1 MSAEPENTSLED
13 TLPENTV
20 PENILTETPDSAAQN
35 IADPD
40 VQLWSPPDDLAD
52 DLADD
57 LVLGASVLATT
68 DDDDTEVQL
77 WEPTEAEI
85 LASEDTEAEA
95 EPELPHE
102 VEMSFF
108 DHLEELRTRIFYAL
122 IAVVVGAL
130 GCFTIVRQLV
140 ALLEVPAQGV
150 KFLQLT
156 PGEYFF
162 VSIKVAGYGGILVA
176 TPVILYQVI
185 QFVLPGLTKRE
196 RRLVLPVVVGSSF
209 LFVGGLLFAYYL
221 LIPAALN
228 FLVSY
233 GADVVE
239 QFWSIERY
247 FEFIL
252 VLLLATGLVFQVPVV
267 QILLAL
273 LGIVTSGQML
283 RSWRTV
289 VVSAMVVGAVVTPS
303 TDPIT
308 QSLLAG
314 AILGL
319 YFGGVGCVKLLG
331 K

>member
-1 MSAEPENTSLED
+1 MSAEPENTSLENTLPKD
-13 TLPENTV
+13 TLPKDTM
-20 PENILTETPDSAAQN
+20 PENIVAATPDSAIQN
-35 IADPD
+35 FADPD
-40 VQLWSPPDDLAD
+40 VQLWAPPDDLTTAD
-52 DLADD
+52 VVTEESALAAD
-57 LVLGASVLATT
+57 VH
-68 DDDDTEVQL
+68 L

-85 LASEDTEAEA
+85 LAPEDSD
-95 EPELPHE
+95 PELLHE

-108 DHLEELRTRIFYAL
+108 DHLDELRTRIFYAL
-122 IAVVVGAL
+122 IAVVGGAL
-130 GCFTIVRQLV
+130 GCFTVVRQLV

-185 QFVLPGLTKRE
+185 QFVLPGLTNRE

-273 LGIVTSGQML
+273 LGIVTSDQML

>member
-1 MSAEPENTSLED
+1 MSEEPEITS
-13 TLPENTV
+13 LPENL
-20 PENILTETPDSAAQN
+20 PENMLAETPDSTTQN
-35 IADPD
+35 FADQD
-40 VQLWSPPDDLAD
+40 VQLWEPPDDLATE
-52 DLADD
+52 DLSED
-57 LVLGASVLATT
+57 LSEDFSEESALTTT
-68 DDDDTEVQL
+68 DDADVQL

-85 LASEDTEAEA
+85 LAPEDTELSAD
-95 EPELPHE
+95 PELSHE

-130 GCFTIVRQLV
+130 GCFTVVRQLV

-209 LFVGGLLFAYYL
+209 LFVGGLVFAYYL

-267 QILLAL
+267 QVLLAL
-273 LGIVTSGQML
+273 LGIVNSGQML

>member
-1 MSAEPENTSLED
+1 MSTEPETTNSEG
-13 TLPENTV
+13 TLPENTM
-20 PENILTETPDSAAQN
+20 TETPDSVAQN
-35 IADPD
+35 FADPNI
-40 VQLWSPPDDLAD
+40 QLWEPPAN
-52 DLADD
+52 
-57 LVLGASVLATT
+57 LVLEESATT
-68 DDDDTEVQL
+68 DVQL
-77 WEPTEAEI
+77 WEPAEAEM
-85 LASEDTEAEA
+85 LASEDTAA
-95 EPELPHE
+95 DTDLPHE

-140 ALLEVPAQGV
+140 ALLEIPAQGV

-196 RRLVLPVVVGSSF
+196 RQLVLPVVVGSSF

>member
-1 MSAEPENTSLED
+1 MSIETDNIVEDILVEEVLADMAEANAEENPATIAVHEVSLKENQDIQIWEPPDTSFIEDLTSD
-13 TLPENTV
+13 TLESDPLLAEQ
-20 PENILTETPDSAAQN
+20 PDLE
-35 IADPD
+35 IAEQPD
-40 VQLWSPPDDLAD
+40 
-52 DLADD
+52 
-57 LVLGASVLATT
+57 
-68 DDDDTEVQL
+68 
-77 WEPTEAEI
+77 
-85 LASEDTEAEA
+85 
-95 EPELPHE
+95 PELPHE

-108 DHLEELRTRIFYAL
+108 DHLEELRTRILYAL

-130 GCFTIVRQLV
+130 GCFTVVRQLV
-140 ALLEVPAQGV
+140 ALLEIPAKGV

-185 QFVLPGLTKRE
+185 QFVLPGLTQRE
-196 RRLVLPVVVGSSF
+196 RKLVLPVVVGSSF
-209 LFVGGLLFAYYL
+209 LFVGGLAFAYYL

-252 VLLLATGLVFQVPVV
+252 VLLLATGLLFQVPVV

-273 LGIVTSGQML
+273 LGLVTSNQML
-283 RSWRTV
+283 KSWRTV
-289 VVSAMVVGAVVTPS
+289 VVSAMVIGAVVTPS

-314 AILGL
+314 AVLGL

>member
-1 MSAEPENTSLED
+1 MSTETD
-13 TLPENTV
+13 NTV
-20 PENILTETPDSAAQN
+20 EDILVEDIVEDPIETAVADSPKTIAVHEVSLKENQDI
-35 IADPD
+35 
-40 VQLWSPPDDLAD
+40 
-52 DLADD
+52 
-57 LVLGASVLATT
+57 
-68 DDDDTEVQL
+68 QL
-77 WEPTEAEI
+77 WEPPDASFIEDFASNQ
-85 LASEDTEAEA
+85 LASDPLLVEQPALEIVEQPD
-95 EPELPHE
+95 PELAHE

-108 DHLEELRTRIFYAL
+108 DHLEELRTRILYAL

-130 GCFTIVRQLV
+130 GCFTVVRQLV
-140 ALLEVPAQGV
+140 ALLEIPAKGV

-185 QFVLPGLTKRE
+185 QFVLPGLTQRE
-196 RRLVLPVVVGSSF
+196 RKLVLPVVVGSSF
-209 LFVGGLLFAYYL
+209 LFVGGLAFAYYL

-252 VLLLATGLVFQVPVV
+252 VLLLATGLLFQVPVI

-273 LGIVTSGQML
+273 LGLVTSSQML
-283 RSWRTV
+283 KSWRTV
-289 VVSAMVVGAVVTPS
+289 VVSAMVIGAVVTPS

-314 AILGL
+314 AVLGL

>member
-1 MSAEPENTSLED
+1 MSAETESSIESPAETVNELVSQAEIDLWQPEIEV
-13 TLPENTV
+13 E
-20 PENILTETPDSAAQN
+20 
-35 IADPD
+35 ADP
-40 VQLWSPPDDLAD
+40 
-52 DLADD
+52 
-57 LVLGASVLATT
+57 T
-68 DDDDTEVQL
+68 
-77 WEPTEAEI
+77 
-85 LASEDTEAEA
+85 
-95 EPELPHE
+95 PELDLPRE
-102 VEMSFF
+102 VEMSFS
-108 DHLEELRTRIFYAL
+108 DHLEELRWRIFFAL
-122 IAVVVGAL
+122 IAMVVGAL

-140 ALLEVPAQGV
+140 ALLEIPAKGV

-176 TPVILYQVI
+176 TPVILYQII
-185 QFVLPGLTKRE
+185 QFVLPGLTNRE
-196 RRLVLPVVVGSSF
+196 RRLVLPVVIGSSF
-209 LFVGGLLFAYYL
+209 LFVGGLIFAYYL

-247 FEFIL
+247 FEFVL
-252 VLLLATGLVFQVPVV
+252 VLLLATGLLFQVPVI

-273 LGIVTSGQML
+273 LGIVTSQQML
-283 RSWRTV
+283 GSWRIV
-289 VVSAMVVGAVVTPS
+289 VVSAMVVGAIVTPS

-314 AILGL
+314 AVLGL
-319 YFGGVGCVKLLG
+319 YFSGVGCVRLLG

>member
-1 MSAEPENTSLED
+1 MSAEPETTSLEN
-13 TLPENTV
+13 TPWENSMAEESEPAV
-20 PENILTETPDSAAQN
+20 ENFVAQ
-35 IADPD
+35 D
-40 VQLWSPPDDLAD
+40 
-52 DLADD
+52 
-57 LVLGASVLATT
+57 
-68 DDDDTEVQL
+68 VQL
-77 WEPTEAEI
+77 WEPPNDQESALVATDEDVQLWEPAAAEI
-85 LASEDTEAEA
+85 LAPEGMSE
-95 EPELPHE
+95 E

-108 DHLEELRTRIFYAL
+108 EHLEELRTRIFYAL

-130 GCFTIVRQLV
+130 GCFTVVRQLV
-140 ALLEVPAQGV
+140 ALLEVPAKGV

-196 RRLVLPVVVGSSF
+196 RRLVLPVVIGSSF
-209 LFVGGLLFAYYL
+209 LFLGGLLFAYYL

-247 FEFIL
+247 FEFVL

-273 LGIVTSGQML
+273 LGIVSSGQML
-283 RSWRTV
+283 KSWRTV
-289 VVSAMVVGAVVTPS
+289 VVSAMVAGAVITPS

>member
-1 MSAEPENTSLED
+1 MSAEPETTSLENIP
-13 TLPENTV
+13 L
-20 PENILTETPDSAAQN
+20 ENIMVDNTESAVKN
-35 IADPD
+35 FGDPD
-40 VQLWSPPDDLAD
+40 VQLWEPPNEALLTAEESALAFTDMDDR
-52 DLADD
+52 
-57 LVLGASVLATT
+57 
-68 DDDDTEVQL
+68 L
-77 WEPTEAEI
+77 WEPAEAEI
-85 LASEDTEAEA
+85 LAEAES
-95 EPELPHE
+95 ELPHE
-102 VEMSFF
+102 VEMSFL

-122 IAVVVGAL
+122 IAVVLGAL
-130 GCFTIVRQLV
+130 GCFTVVRQLV
-140 ALLEVPAQGV
+140 ALLEIPAQGV

-185 QFVLPGLTKRE
+185 QFVLPGLTQRE
-196 RRLVLPVVVGSSF
+196 RKLVLPVVVGSSF

-267 QILLAL
+267 QVLLAL
-273 LGIVTSGQML
+273 LGLVTSGQML
-283 RSWRTV
+283 KSWRTV
-289 VVSAMVVGAVVTPS
+289 VVLAMVAGAVITPS

>member
-1 MSAEPENTSLED
+1 MSAEPETTSLEN
-13 TLPENTV
+13 TLLENSMAEEPESV
-20 PENILTETPDSAAQN
+20 VENSA
-35 IADPD
+35 
-40 VQLWSPPDDLAD
+40 VQD
-52 DLADD
+52 
-57 LVLGASVLATT
+57 
-68 DDDDTEVQL
+68 VQL
-77 WEPTEAEI
+77 WEPPNDVATEESALAATDADVQFWEPAAAKI
-85 LASEDTEAEA
+85 LAPEDSPEEADLSH
-95 EPELPHE
+95 EL
-102 VEMSFF
+102 EMSFF

-122 IAVVVGAL
+122 IAVVMGAL
-130 GCFTIVRQLV
+130 GCFTVVRQLV
-140 ALLEVPAQGV
+140 SLLEVPAKGV

-196 RRLVLPVVVGSSF
+196 RRLVLPVVIGSSF

-247 FEFIL
+247 FEFVL

-273 LGIVTSGQML
+273 LGIVSSGQML
-283 RSWRTV
+283 KSWRTV
-289 VVSAMVVGAVVTPS
+289 VVSAMVVGAVITPS

>member
-1 MSAEPENTSLED
+1 MSTETDNTVEDILAEDIMEDILAEDIVED
-13 TLPENTV
+13 TVEAAV
-20 PENILTETPDSAAQN
+20 ENIPET
-35 IADPD
+35 IAIH
-40 VQLWSPPDDLAD
+40 
-52 DLADD
+52 
-57 LVLGASVLATT
+57 
-68 DDDDTEVQL
+68 EVSLKENQDIQL
-77 WEPTEAEI
+77 WEPPDTSFIEDF
-85 LASEDTEAEA
+85 ASNQLESDPLLEEQPNL
-95 EPELPHE
+95 ELEEQPDPELPHE

-108 DHLEELRTRIFYAL
+108 DHLEELRTRILYAL
-122 IAVVVGAL
+122 IAVVLGAL
-130 GCFTIVRQLV
+130 GCFTVVRQLV
-140 ALLEVPAQGV
+140 ALLEIPAKGV

-185 QFVLPGLTKRE
+185 QFVLPGLTQRE
-196 RRLVLPVVVGSSF
+196 RKLVLPVVVGSSF
-209 LFVGGLLFAYYL
+209 LFVGGLAFAYYL

-252 VLLLATGLVFQVPVV
+252 VLLLATGLLFQVPVI

-273 LGIVTSGQML
+273 LGLVTSSQML
-283 RSWRTV
+283 KSWRTV
-289 VVSAMVVGAVVTPS
+289 VVSAMVIGAVVTPS

-314 AILGL
+314 AVLGL

>member
-1 MSAEPENTSLED
+1 MSAEPETTSLPENLPD
-13 TLPENTV
+13 TLPEN
-20 PENILTETPDSAAQN
+20 ILAETPDSAAQN
-35 IADPD
+35 FADQD
-40 VQLWSPPDDLAD
+40 VQLWEPPDDLAIKELSEESALVNID
-52 DLADD
+52 AD
-57 LVLGASVLATT
+57 V
-68 DDDDTEVQL
+68 EL

-85 LASEDTEAEA
+85 LAPEDTELEA
-95 EPELPHE
+95 NPDLPHE

-122 IAVVVGAL
+122 IAVVIGAL
-130 GCFTIVRQLV
+130 GCFTVVRQLV
-140 ALLEVPAQGV
+140 ALLEVPAKGV

-289 VVSAMVVGAVVTPS
+289 VVSAMVAGAVITPS

>member
-1 MSAEPENTSLED
+1 MSAEPETTSLEN
-13 TLPENTV
+13 TPLESSMAEESEPAVENFTTQDIQIWE
-20 PENILTETPDSAAQN
+20 PPNGQESA
-35 IADPD
+35 P
-40 VQLWSPPDDLAD
+40 V
-52 DLADD
+52 
-57 LVLGASVLATT
+57 ATNE
-68 DDDDTEVQL
+68 DMQL
-77 WEPTEAEI
+77 WETTAAEI
-85 LASEDTEAEA
+85 LDPKDRPEDGEEEAE
-95 EPELPHE
+95 LTHE

-108 DHLEELRTRIFYAL
+108 EHLEELRTRIFYAL
-122 IAVVVGAL
+122 IAVVMGAL
-130 GCFTIVRQLV
+130 GCFTVVRQLV
-140 ALLEVPAQGV
+140 ALLEVPAKGV

-196 RRLVLPVVVGSSF
+196 RRLVLPVVIGSSF

-247 FEFIL
+247 FEFVL

-273 LGIVTSGQML
+273 LGIVSSGQML
-283 RSWRTV
+283 KSWRTV
-289 VVSAMVVGAVVTPS
+289 VVSAMVAGAVITPS